1 MDWSHLMIDHFA
13 LMRTLDV
20 LTMVAAVAARLPF
33 ASAVVPHDDEV
44 VS

>member
-13 LMRTLDV
+13 PMRTSEV
-20 LTMVAAVAARLPF
+20 LAMVAAVAARPPF
-33 ASAVVPHDDEV
+33 ASAFVPRGDEV